1 MPIQEFLSQKREEK
15 RLEEAL
21 HRKSIAIISESL
33 ESSFLAKRSIRKKM
47 FYGSSQTIDVKRD
60 SLSPLHVYRSQQ
72 VVDISPQK
80 LSSSRREFS
89 MIMEK
94 YLPIRSERY

>member
-1 MPIQEFLSQKREEK
+1 M
-15 RLEEAL
+15 EEAL

-33 ESSFLAKRSIRKKM
+33 ESSFLARRSIRKKQLCN
-47 FYGSSQTIDVKRD
+47 SSQTMDVKRD
-60 SLSPLHVYRSQQ
+60 SPSPLHVYRSQQ
-72 VVDISPQK
+72 VVDISPDR
-80 LSSSRREFS
+80 LGSGRREFS